1 MILNSPGLR
10 KLKKYKALSYLLVK
24 RKLEEENMDIVWLDE
39 RTATIPE
46 YPDVTI
52 TFSETEDG
60 ELIDTVLGMLLQT
73 FSK

>member
-1 MILNSPGLR
+1 
-10 KLKKYKALSYLLVK
+10 
-24 RKLEEENMDIVWLDE
+24 MDIVWLDE

-52 TFSETEDG
+52 TFSETEDD